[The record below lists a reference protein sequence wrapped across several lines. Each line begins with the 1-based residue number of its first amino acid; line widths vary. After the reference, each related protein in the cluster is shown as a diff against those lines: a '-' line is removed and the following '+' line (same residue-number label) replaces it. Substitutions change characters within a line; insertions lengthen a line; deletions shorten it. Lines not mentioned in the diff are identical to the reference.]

1 MAFPAPVAA
10 ALSGATVRQL
20 SYWRTQRDGRPA
32 LLLPEYGVRPR
43 VSYSYRDVVALRMFG
58 QLREELSL
66 QKIRKAVTW
75 LQEHHPETHLS
86 AHSLKAEPGGQ
97 SIVWIS
103 EDGEYVDVV
112 RHPGQQGITVVM
124 EDVFASFVSARGKT
138 VPDLREPAA
147 GLRVDPGVRGGY
159 PVIEGTRIPYDVV
172 EGLRADG
179 VPGWEIIQLYPG
191 VASKAIA
198 GAEQFAELVA
208 GYEPTHRAA

>member
-20 SYWRTQRDGRPA
+20 SYWRTQRERRPA
-32 LLLPEYGVRPR
+32 LFVPEYGARPR

-75 LQEHHPETHLS
+75 LQDNHPDTHLS
-86 AHSLKAEPGGQ
+86 AHSLKAEPGGR

-112 RHPGQQGITVVM
+112 ERPGQRGITVVM
-124 EDVFASFVSARGKT
+124 EDVFGSFVSRQGRR
-138 VPDLREPAA
+138 VPDLRHPAA
-147 GLRVDPGVRGGY
+147 GLAVDPGVRGAY

-179 VPGWEIIQLYPG
+179 VPTLEIIQLYPG
-191 VASKAIA
+191 VASEAIA
-198 GAEQFAELVA
+198 GAEQFAGLVA
-208 GYEPTHRAA
+208 EYEPAHQAA